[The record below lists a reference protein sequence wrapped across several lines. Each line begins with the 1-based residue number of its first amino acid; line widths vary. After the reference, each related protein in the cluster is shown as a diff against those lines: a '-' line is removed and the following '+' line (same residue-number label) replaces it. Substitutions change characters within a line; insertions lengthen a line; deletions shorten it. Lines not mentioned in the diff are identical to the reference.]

1 MKQLR
6 NTVDP
11 RLSRIV
17 IVSAILHLLFISLV
31 AVPIKTKARDLRI
44 YSVRLIGQIELSE
57 EKIET
62 KAASKTK
69 VIPKKPVESAKKSP
83 KEIALPI
90 PKPVPKADITLEE
103 IERVKKE
110 IERLHAI
117 STLSKKLEQEKQ
129 EKEKQRLR
137 EAQIMAK
144 KALEKP
150 IEISGTQT
158 EVGGE
163 DTINEGEF
171 YGNII
176 KQKIEQ
182 YWVYHGF
189 KTSGL
194 SAIVSIRIKK
204 DGKIILEGFEK
215 SSGDTLFD
223 RSILKALVE
232 ASPLP
237 PPPQGDIEIGL
248 VFTP

>member
-1 MKQLR
+1 M
-6 NTVDP
+6 DP

-17 IVSAILHLLFISLV
+17 IVSAILHLLFISFV
-31 AVPIKTKARDLRI
+31 AVPIKTKTRDLRI
-44 YSVRLIGQIELSE
+44 YSVRLIGQIELPE
-57 EKIET
+57 GKIET
-62 KAASKTK
+62 QTASKMK
-69 VIPKKPVESAKKSP
+69 VASQKAVESTKKSP
-83 KEIALPI
+83 KEPALPI
-90 PKPVPKADITLEE
+90 PKPAPKVDMTLEE

-150 IEISGTQT
+150 IEISGTSE
-158 EVGGE
+158 EVNEG
-163 DTINEGEF
+163 DTTNEGEF

-176 KQKIEQ
+176 KQRIEQ
-182 YWVYHGF
+182 HWVYHGF

-204 DGKIILEGFEK
+204 DGKIILEGFET

-223 RSILKALVE
+223 RSILKALAE